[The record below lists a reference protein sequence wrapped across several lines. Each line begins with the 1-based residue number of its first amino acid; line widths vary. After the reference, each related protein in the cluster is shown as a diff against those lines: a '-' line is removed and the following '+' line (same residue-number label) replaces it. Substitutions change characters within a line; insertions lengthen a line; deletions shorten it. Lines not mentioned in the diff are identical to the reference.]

1 MKQILRLLYIVLVL
15 LVITN
20 SLLMA
25 QNIQSQKPR
34 LGAGTQESPFQIS
47 SAEELYWFAN
57 YINEDK
63 RNITACATL
72 TSNIDLNP
80 GFQFSYQGYSG
91 PGIPIKWRPIGNYY
105 EYWNLDLQ
113 EAYQNIYSGTFDGN
127 GYIIRG
133 LYIENRN
140 GSIENQGLFGA
151 LGESGIVKN
160 VQLENS
166 YIYHYAQK
174 QMGNQPIC
182 IAGICGLNL
191 GGSIIDCNT
200 NINIEFDYGE
210 RSYDNRVGGICGR
223 NEKGEI
229 RNCKAHN
236 NIILNNCGAGTTVG
250 GICADNIGR
259 IKDCENAGS
268 ISAKKGDTSFL
279 GGICGFNSY
288 DDIDGTGIISNCYNT
303 GSITCWG
310 NDSEM
315 GGICGVNVG
324 FMIEN
329 CYNIGNLSFHGN
341 KYAKIGGIIGS
352 NSGKI
357 TNCYNIGTIFATG
370 ENNGIGGICGDSSEG
385 DILIN
390 CFNAGKLDVNEDQSN
405 KTGGICGR
413 GEYAKLK
420 NCIYLNG
427 TADVGIGYRR
437 NDSEPITTT
446 AKNARDFVE
455 EMNDCDNGFT
465 LNNGWETSAHYRDG
479 IIKFPT
485 LGGEVVIPI
494 LKISDIPSSIE
505 IINKNTPQ
513 IHIRNGNIVVF
524 TPQREQVYI
533 FNIKGVIV
541 SSQQQQGVYSY
552 PKLPKGIYIVRVGK
566 QSLKVSIN

>member
-1 MKQILRLLYIVLVL
+1 MKQIVRLLILFSVL
-15 LVITN
+15 LASTN
-20 SLLMA
+20 SFLMA
-25 QNIQSQKPR
+25 QNIQPQKPKM
-34 LGAGTQESPFQIS
+34 GSGTQEFPFQIS

-63 RNITACATL
+63 KNITTCATL

-80 GFQFSYQGYSG
+80 GFQFTYQGYTG

-105 EYWNLDLQ
+105 EYWDFDLQ
-113 EAYQNIYSGTFDGN
+113 VYENMYSGTFDGN
-127 GYIIRG
+127 GHIIRG

-151 LGESGIVKN
+151 LGESGVVKN

-174 QMGNQPIC
+174 QMSDPIC

-191 GGSIIDCNT
+191 GGSIINCNT
-200 NINIEFDYGE
+200 TINIEFDYGE
-210 RSYDNRVGGICGR
+210 RSYDNMIAGICGR
-223 NEKGEI
+223 NNKGEI
-229 RNCKAHN
+229 RNCKAYN

-250 GICADNIGR
+250 GICGGNTGK
-259 IKDCENAGS
+259 IKECRNTGG
-268 ISAKKGDTSFL
+268 ISTKKGDTSFL
-279 GGICGFNSY
+279 GGICGFNE
-288 DDIDGTGIISNCYNT
+288 IAGGTGIISNCYNT

-315 GGICGVNVG
+315 GGICGCNVG
-324 FMIEN
+324 CIIEN
-329 CYNIGNLSFHGN
+329 CYNTGSLSFHGN
-341 KYAKIGGIIGS
+341 RYATIGGISGN
-352 NSGKI
+352 NSGKVS
-357 TNCYNIGTIFATG
+357 NCYNIGTISASG
-370 ENNGIGGICGDSSEG
+370 EDSEIGGICGSSSEE
-385 DILIN
+385 DLLTN
-390 CFNAGKLDVNEDQSN
+390 CFNAGELNVNEVQSN

-413 GEYAKLK
+413 GEYSKLK

-446 AKNARDFVE
+446 AKNARDFVK
-455 EMNDCDNGFT
+455 EMNNCDNGFT
-465 LNNGWETSAHYRDG
+465 LNNGWETSAYYGDG

-485 LGGEVVIPI
+485 LGDEVIIPT

-505 IINKNTPQ
+505 VIPENTPQ
-513 IHIRNGNIVVF
+513 VQIQNGNIVVF

-533 FNIKGVIV
+533 FNIKGVVV

-566 QSLKVSIN
+566 QSLKVRIN